1 MRCWFEGAG
10 RRAIADIP
18 LGRRLLVAVVA
29 LACAGTLFRGQLA
42 SGLVSR
48 GDEFLQSGALLRAQ
62 VYYARALRFD
72 RNSPTA
78 AERFAFA
85 GLMLKTPS
93 ALRAAVAVASDALAL
108 QPGDQALRNDRA
120 LCLDAL
126 GDYGAARRDFEE
138 LAKRTG
144 DARYYEFAAQAAR
157 RSGEIP
163 AAARLFAH
171 VIALNPNFA
180 AARRELARLESK
192 R

>member
-1 MRCWFEGAG
+1 MRCWSEGAA
-10 RRAIADIP
+10 RRANADIP
-18 LGRRLLVAVVA
+18 LGRRLLVALIA
-29 LACAGTLFRGQLA
+29 IACAGLLFRGQLA

-85 GLMLKTPS
+85 GLMLKAPP
-93 ALRAAVAVASDALAL
+93 ALRAAIVVASDALVR
-108 QPGDQALRNDRA
+108 QPGDQALLNDRA
-120 LCLDAL
+120 LCLEAL
-126 GDYGAARRDFEE
+126 GDYRAARRDFEE

-157 RSGEIP
+157 RSGEMP

-171 VIALNPNFA
+171 VMALDPNFG